1 MNAAIT
7 ARPDAAA
14 WLSALHARAVDRLK
28 GAADRVLLQSCS
40 LHLAAVGGWPVFELQ
55 TAEGRPL
62 EHELQKGYG
71 AALAAVLA
79 DAGAGL
85 TVLNPPSPESP
96 DAAAGLAGL
105 WSRALNRIGP
115 SVLPPLLRLQ
125 CRLVSVDALTASLR
139 VPDQGSLGIVERNR
153 VAIEQALAEVLGQRV
168 ALVLVVAERNVGE
181 QKGTSAP
188 RQVNSD
194 ATPEG

>member
-1 MNAAIT
+1 MNTAIT

-14 WLSALHARAVDRLK
+14 WLATLHARAVDRLK
-28 GAADRVLLQSCS
+28 GAADRVRLQSCS

-62 EHELQKGYG
+62 EPELQKGYG
-71 AALAAVLA
+71 AALAGVLA

-85 TVLNPPSPESP
+85 TVLDPPSDAAA

-105 WSRALNRIGP
+105 WSRALERVDPMILVTP
-115 SVLPPLLRLQ
+115 VRWR
-125 CRLVSVDALTASLR
+125 CRLLSVDALAAVVQ
-139 VPDQGSLGIVERNR
+139 VPDQGALSLIGRSRE
-153 VAIEQALAEVLGQRV
+153 AIEQALAEVLGQRV
-168 ALVLVVAERNVGE
+168 ALAVVVAEP
-181 QKGTSAP
+181 A
-188 RQVNSD
+188 D